1 MEKLSALKPVAR
13 ENGVHTAG
21 TSSQITDGAA
31 AVLVTTAARAD
42 ELGLR
47 PRARIVDQCLVGVDP
62 VLMLTGP
69 IDATRRLFDRAG
81 LTIDDMDVIEINE
94 AFASVVLAWE
104 RELKP
109 DMARVN
115 PNGGA
120 IALGHPVGATGAR
133 LITTAL
139 HELERSETEY
149 ALITMCC
156 GGGLGTGTII
166 QRV

>member
-1 MEKLSALKPVAR
+1 
-13 ENGVHTAG
+13 
-21 TSSQITDGAA
+21 
-31 AVLVTTAARAD
+31 
-42 ELGLR
+42 
-47 PRARIVDQCLVGVDP
+47 
-62 VLMLTGP
+62 MLTGP
-69 IDATRRLFDRAG
+69 IDATRRLFDRTG

-133 LITTAL
+133 LFTTAL
-139 HELERSETEY
+139 HELERADKEF
-149 ALITMCC
+149 ALLTMCQ
-156 GGGLGTGTII
+156 GGALGIATII